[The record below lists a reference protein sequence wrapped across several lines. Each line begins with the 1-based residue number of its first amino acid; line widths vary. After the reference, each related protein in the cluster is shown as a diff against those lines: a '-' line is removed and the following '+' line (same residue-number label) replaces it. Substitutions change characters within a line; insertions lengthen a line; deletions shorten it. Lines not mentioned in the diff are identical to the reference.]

1 MVMTHDSDVGQFAV
15 VALLATVLIGGV
27 VGFGAR
33 VLNWLL
39 DLIF

>member
-1 MVMTHDSDVGQFAV
+1 MTHDSDLGQFAV
-15 VALLATVLIGGV
+15 VALLATILISVV
-27 VGFGAR
+27 VGFGAK